1 MNDTLKK
8 CLDDLEDRIDLLG
21 EAALRK
27 DWENFASGQL
37 TGDVFSPKRNRP
49 NLAGVNW
56 PQISINAALNDL
68 DLMALS
74 QYGYCSEQLARADG
88 SLLNV
93 RCNYGTSIIPLLFG
107 AEAFIMDEA
116 SNTLP
121 GSRPLADPSAIRKI
135 IAAGVPD
142 LKAGFGERVFEMGDY
157 FAQIAHQ
164 YPKIGRSVSVFHP
177 DLQGPIDI
185 CELIW
190 GSSLFIAIYDE
201 PDLVHE
207 LLALIVE
214 TYIAFMRTWEK
225 MIPFETEFNSHWG
238 MLFRGKIM
246 LRDDSATNFSRKMFE
261 KFILPYDQRLMD
273 EFGGAIH
280 FCGKGDHFISSLS
293 SLRGLHAINVS
304 QPELNDMEKI
314 YQNTVDKGIFLI
326 GLNRAAAEK
335 AVAEGRNLRGKVHCY

>member
-1 MNDTLKK
+1 MNDILKK
-8 CLDDLEDRIDLLG
+8 CLDDLEDRIDLPE
-21 EAALRK
+21 EAALLQEWK
-27 DWENFASGQL
+27 NFASGQF
-37 TGDVFSPKRNRP
+37 TGGFFSPKRSRLK
-49 NLAGVNW
+49 LAGVNW
-56 PQISINAALNDL
+56 PKISVNAALNDF

-121 GSRPLADPSAIRKI
+121 GSRPVADQSAIRKI
-135 IAAGVPD
+135 IAAGIPD

-157 FAQIAHQ
+157 FAKISHQ
-164 YPKIGRSVSVFHP
+164 YPKIGRTVSAFHP

-185 CELIW
+185 CELLW
-190 GSSLFIAIYDE
+190 GSAIFTAIYDE

-207 LLALIVE
+207 LLALVVE
-214 TYIAFMRTWEK
+214 TYIAFMRAWEK
-225 MIPFETEFNSHWG
+225 IIPFDPEFNSHWS

-261 KFILPYDQRLMD
+261 KFILPYDQRLLD
-273 EFGGAIH
+273 EFGGAVH
-280 FCGKGDHFISSLS
+280 FCGKGDHLINSLS
-293 SLRGLHAINVS
+293 TLRGLHAVNVS

-314 YQNTVDKGIFLI
+314 YQHTVDKGIFLI
-326 GLNRAAAEK
+326 GLNREAAEK
-335 AVAEGRNLRGKVHCY
+335 AVAAGRNLRGKVHCY